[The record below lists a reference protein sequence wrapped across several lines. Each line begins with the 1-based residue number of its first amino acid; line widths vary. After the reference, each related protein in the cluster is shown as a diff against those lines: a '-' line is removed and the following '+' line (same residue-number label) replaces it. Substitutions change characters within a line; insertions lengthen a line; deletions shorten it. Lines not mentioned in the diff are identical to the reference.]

1 MRRDFANE
9 LHKAMKKNKNI
20 WLLTGDL
27 GFGIL
32 ENIRDKFPKRFINCG
47 ASEQAMMGIACGL
60 ALEGKIPF
68 VYSISTFLINRP
80 FEWIRNY
87 LNHENIPVKMVGTG
101 RDKEYERDEFSHW
114 AQDTKSI
121 LNIFPNIVQFWPEY
135 NNSSGKNLSVKGSV
149 REMIRNGKPCFL
161 SLRRKDKQ

>member
-1 MRRDFANE
+1 MRREFTNE
-9 LHKAMKKNKNI
+9 LHKMMRKNKKV

-27 GFGIL
+27 GFGFL
-32 ENIRDKFPKRFINCG
+32 EKISDEFPDRFINCG

-87 LNHENIPVKMVGTG
+87 VNHEQIPVKLVGIG

-114 AQDTKSI
+114 STDTKSI

-135 NNSSGKNLSVKGSV
+135 GKSPKNPSVKESV
-149 REMIRNGKPCFL
+149 QEMVKNGKPSFL
-161 SLRRKDKQ
+161 SLSRFDHKQ

>member
-1 MRRDFANE
+1 MRKDFANE
-9 LHKAMKKNKNI
+9 LYKAMKKNENI

-68 VYSISTFLINRP
+68 LGIPRILERVMKKHSAKPRP
-80 FEWIRNY
+80 S
-87 LNHENIPVKMVGTG
+87 LA
-101 RDKEYERDEFSHW
+101 D
-114 AQDTKSI
+114 I
-121 LNIFPNIVQFWPEY
+121 LEADLW
-135 NNSSGKNLSVKGSV
+135 S
-149 REMIRNGKPCFL
+149 REEAEKKP
-161 SLRRKDKQ
+161 

>member
-9 LHKAMKKNKNI
+9 LHQMMKKNKNI

-32 ENIRDKFPKRFINCG
+32 ENIRDEFPDRFINCG
-47 ASEQAMMGIACGL
+47 TSEQAMMGIACGL

-87 LNHENIPVKMVGTG
+87 VNHERIPVKLVGTG

-114 AQDTKSI
+114 AVDTKSI
-121 LNIFPNIVQFWPEY
+121 LNLFPKIVQFWPEY
-135 NNSSGKNLSVKGSV
+135 DDVKNLTVKESV
-149 REMIRNGKPCFL
+149 REMIKNKKP
-161 SLRRKDKQ
+161 S